1 MTKYNTKAV
10 VIRTNTNH
18 GIRCSAAEE
27 KRLIQGLDRIL
38 EASTPS
44 EAEIGRLISSLPS
57 SFFQDNDFDSPAQY
71 ARLLWEA
78 LESID
83 VNTVTPTSVTSVTNF
98 NAPVQAQV
106 IQTGHASTTKVLQNS
121 HHNQLVTERML
132 PALDN
137 VSTALQHEIQD
148 ETERAQAL
156 KIVEE
161 ARTEAIKPQPNSGKI
176 RKVLLGL
183 GKWTGERVTA
193 AVDAAI
199 ACAIDYGIKGGGP

>member
-1 MTKYNTKAV
+1 MTKYNTMAV
-10 VIRTNTNH
+10 VVRTNTNH
-18 GIRCSAAEE
+18 GIRCSAAQE

-38 EASTPS
+38 QVGMPS
-44 EAEIGRLISSLPS
+44 EAEISRIVSSLPS
-57 SFFQDNDFDSPAQY
+57 SFFQSNGFDSPAQY
-71 ARLLWEA
+71 ARLLSEA
-78 LESID
+78 LDTD
-83 VNTVTPTSVTSVTNF
+83 VTTVTPTTVTSVTNF

-106 IQTGHASTTKVLQNS
+106 IQTGPASSTKVLQNS
-121 HHNQLVTERML
+121 HHNQLVTQRML

-156 KIVEE
+156 KIIEE
-161 ARTEAIKPQPNSGKI
+161 ARAETVKPQPNSGKI
-176 RKVLLGL
+176 RKLLLGL

-193 AVDAAI
+193 AVDAAL